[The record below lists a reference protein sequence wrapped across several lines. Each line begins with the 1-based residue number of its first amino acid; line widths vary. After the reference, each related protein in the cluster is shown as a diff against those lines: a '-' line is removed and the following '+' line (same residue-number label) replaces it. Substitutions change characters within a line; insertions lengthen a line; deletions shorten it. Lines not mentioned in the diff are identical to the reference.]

1 MSAPTFDVLSIGET
15 MALLVADAPGPLAQ
29 AQHFSK
35 RLAGADT
42 NVAIGLA
49 RLGLRVAWISRL
61 GADSFGDY
69 VRASIEAEGIDTS
82 RVETDPTR
90 STGFMLKARST
101 EGRDPAIEYY
111 RRGSA
116 ASQLG
121 PQQFD
126 AAWALQARHVHATGI
141 TPALSPAA
149 CELVALAMRSF
160 RSSGRS
166 VSFDPN
172 LRPSLWPDTATMR
185 DTLNALAVHADWVL
199 PGIEEGR
206 LLTGRDTPEAIADFY
221 LARGARAV
229 VVKLGAEGAHVCT
242 AEGES
247 LHVPGEVVP
256 VIVDTVGAGDA
267 FAVGIISARLEGRS
281 WPEALRRANWIAAR
295 ALQVVGDM
303 EGLPMRHELPDAGH
317 APSAVSPTVCR

>member
-1 MSAPTFDVLSIGET
+1 MNAHDLDVLSIGET
-15 MALLVADAPGPLAQ
+15 MALFVADAPGPLAH

-49 RLGLRVAWISRL
+49 RLGLRVGWISRL

-69 VRASIEAEGIDTS
+69 VRAAVESEGIDMS
-82 RVETDPTR
+82 RVETDPGR
-90 STGFMLKARST
+90 STGFMLKARSV
-101 EGRDPAIEYY
+101 EGRDPAIEYH

-121 PQQFD
+121 PQHFD
-126 AAWALQARHVHATGI
+126 AAWVLQARHVHATGI

-149 CELVALAMRSF
+149 CELVALAMRTF
-160 RSSGRS
+160 RASGRS

-185 DTLNALAVHADWVL
+185 ETLNTLSAHADWVL

-206 LLTGRDTPEAIADFY
+206 LLTGRDTPEAIAAFY
-221 LARGARAV
+221 LERGARAV
-229 VVKLGAEGAHVCT
+229 VVKLGAAGAHVCT
-242 AEGES
+242 AEGVS
-247 LHVPGEVVP
+247 LHVPGEGVP
-256 VIVDTVGAGDA
+256 VVIDTVGAGDA
-267 FAVGIISARLEGRS
+267 FAVGIISARLEGRD
-281 WPEALRRANWIAAR
+281 WPDAVRRANWIAAC
-295 ALQVVGDM
+295 ALQVIGDM
-303 EGLPMRHELPDAGH
+303 EGLPLRQALPAGY
-317 APSAVSPTVCR
+317 